1 MILIVAKYIDVVAQ
15 NNARS
20 AISVFFFFFFR
31 LFLVKTKRL
40 CHVIKSSSRVG
51 HSAALLLDI

>member
-1 MILIVAKYIDVVAQ
+1 MVLILAKYIDVVAQ
-15 NNARS
+15 NNARN
-20 AISVFFFFFFR
+20 AISVFFFC